1 MSQAVASA
9 TRVRPS
15 STARVQPR
23 SRVVYTVLSAA
34 FAGGLIVQVFAAG
47 LGVFVGDFS
56 LHRLV
61 PIILGV
67 VLIGMLVTAR
77 PAHLPKPM
85 GRDTLALLGLFI
97 VQGLLAD
104 VRGIVPAVSAFHPV
118 NALLLVAVAFS
129 LARRAIAATNED

>member
-1 MSQAVASA
+1 MSQAVASVTLVQPA
-9 TRVRPS
+9 
-15 STARVQPR
+15 STTRVQPR
-23 SRVVYTVLSAA
+23 SRVAFAVLSAV

-56 LHRLV
+56 LHRIV

-129 LARRAIAATNED
+129 LARRAIAATSEG